1 MDMDIQLPTA
11 TAMTLPMVMAREMLR
26 LDTDM
31 VVMVM
36 ARDLLSQVMDMAVVT
51 LMSNSPALTIMVL
64 MVTTSTTPMARDPLS
79 QVMDTDMA
87 LPTVTNR
94 CPDHTPTMVSMF
106 TIHTKHARLSERD
119 CTFMCL
125 DTSKVYNSIC

>member
-1 MDMDIQLPTA
+1 
-11 TAMTLPMVMAREMLR
+11 
-26 LDTDM
+26 
-31 VVMVM
+31 M

-51 LMSNSPALTIMVL
+51 LMSNSPALTTMVP
-64 MVTTSTTPMARDPLS
+64 MVITSTTPMARDPLS
-79 QVMDTDMA
+79 QVMDMDMA

-125 DTSKVYNSIC
+125 DTSKFYNFIC